1 MARCTVRGRVKAA
14 PRHQV
19 LFKFIYLEISDHSLI
34 NSTNVSGPGTRE
46 SRELSSTAAAKEVVE
61 SRLLQD
67 VGDGAREGARWER
80 IMIIIMIIMAI
91 IINNNDH
98 DHHQQS

>member
-1 MARCTVRGRVKAA
+1 MARCTVKGRVKAV

-19 LFKFIYLEISDHSLI
+19 LFKFIYLEISDNSLI

-46 SRELSSTAAAKEVVE
+46 SRELSSTAAAKEVLVE

-67 VGDGAREGARWER
+67 VGDGAREGARWEG

-91 IINNNDH
+91 IINNNDQ
-98 DHHQQS
+98 DHC

>member
-1 MARCTVRGRVKAA
+1 MKAA

-19 LFKFIYLEISDHSLI
+19 LFKYIYLEISDNSLI

-46 SRELSSTAAAKEVVE
+46 SRELSSTAAAAKEVVE

-67 VGDGAREGARWER
+67 VGDGAREGARWEG
-80 IMIIIMIIMAI
+80 IMIMIMMIMAI
-91 IINNNDH
+91 IINNHDH
-98 DHHQQS
+98 DHH